1 MILKKEF
8 YARSAMVVARDLLGC
23 FLVRKIDG
31 KILKSMIVETE
42 AYEGMDDLAS
52 HASHGRTPRNDVMFG
67 EPGICYVYLTYGMH
81 HMLNIV
87 TGKKDYPAAVLIR
100 AVEPFFEIENPSSF
114 ETSARQ
120 RKTNG
125 PAKLTKVLQ
134 IDRIFNKAPVYV
146 KKYGLWIEE
155 GERIKKSEIVC
166 AKRIGID
173 YAGKYKD
180 KPWRFYIKDNKFVS
194 KKDNFFCCMFFG
206 GKI

>member
-1 MILKKEF
+1 MFLKKDF
-8 YARSAMVVARDLLGC
+8 YNKSALIVARELLGC
-23 FLVRKIDG
+23 FLVRKING
-31 KILKSMIVETE
+31 KILRAMIVETE
-42 AYEGMDDLAS
+42 AYEGPDDSAS
-52 HASHGRTPRNDVMFG
+52 HASRGRTPRNDVMFG
-67 EPGICYVYLTYGMH
+67 EPGICYVYFTYGMH

-100 AVEPFFEIENPSSF
+100 AVEPFFEIENPPSF

-134 IDRIFNKAPVYV
+134 IDRSFNKAPVYV
-146 KKYGLWIEE
+146 KKYGLWIEN
-155 GERIKKSEIVC
+155 GEKIKKSEIVC

-180 KPWRFYIKDNKFVS
+180 KPWRFYIKNNNFVS
-194 KKDNFFCCMFFG
+194 RKV
-206 GKI
+206 